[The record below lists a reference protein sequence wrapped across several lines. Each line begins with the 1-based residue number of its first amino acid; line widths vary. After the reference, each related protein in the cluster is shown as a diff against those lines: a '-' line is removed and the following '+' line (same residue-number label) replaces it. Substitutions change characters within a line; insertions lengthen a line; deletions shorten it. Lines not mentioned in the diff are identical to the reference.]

1 VESSCYVTQAGT
13 SVHRG
18 PYTKLANSASLAILD
33 EWWKLVVLGQ
43 SWEFFV
49 SAAPWWWWI
58 HFLGVGRI
66 GQWRVH
72 MRTTR
77 RSQRRML
84 AWHGG
89 LMCRKGRAHVE
100 EGAAP
105 IPIPPNTKYTDG
117 REDVA

>member
-1 VESSCYVTQAGT
+1 M
-13 SVHRG
+13 
-18 PYTKLANSASLAILD
+18 
-33 EWWKLVVLGQ
+33 
-43 SWEFFV
+43 
-49 SAAPWWWWI
+49 
-58 HFLGVGRI
+58 RI
-66 GQWRVH
+66 
-72 MRTTR
+72 TR